1 MTGFD
6 IRESQII
13 KADPYFQLKRVVT
26 TEGEEFLI
34 KLATEDRGHEE
45 KLLER
50 EFEFLRSFAWG
61 HGLVSVRLTRHRG
74 RLAAIYEPFDGVP
87 LEPRSG
93 AGAPDL
99 AEFAETAAG
108 ICDIFAML
116 HGAGSLLLG
125 VGPGSFLRSA
135 RTRQLLLA
143 DAPFAQAQAAPV
155 DRGDYWLESP
165 YLVYAAPELLGDDDR
180 TVDHRADLYALG
192 GLLYHLLAHRPMF
205 DAVEPAEIRH
215 CHLAKKPRH
224 LLELD
229 PSLPRDLAHA
239 VMRLVAKNPLE
250 RFTSVEAFE
259 RAAAGH
265 SGSPWGRI
273 GAPSARPGRSV
284 PLTVSFSTALYG
296 NDDAL
301 TTVREQIER
310 ARAAPAIVFLEGE
323 PGIGKTTLLR
333 ELRRLETRV
342 QFCCGDFSG
351 SGAPQPLG
359 GWTSALI
366 DLANAVLTSPGG
378 GLEVWRARILDALGE
393 WAPLIAALAPEWQT
407 ILRCPEPASN
417 DPLDTSLNR
426 LALAIRCV
434 LGSFADDES
443 PVVLV
448 LEDLQWADAPSLRM
462 LELIVTAPE
471 RLNLLVVAAVRG
483 GEAAGGE
490 ASAVRALSQRLQAAG
505 SDVSTIRLRPW
516 SQRDA
521 LAFITDSLEGDI
533 AEGDVLAELLLA
545 KTHGNPFFIRELLR
559 ELLRHNAIR
568 LEPLDSTWRW
578 DRQALRRLPVTDNVI
593 VFLSR
598 RLAGLPEELTHLLRT
613 AACLGREFRLADVCA
628 VDDRPPDTAERAL
641 ERAVADGLLIQREG
655 HPIATSYEF
664 VHDRVLEA
672 ARALLSDDA
681 RAALHLRIGRALL
694 KQPGADTDEERS
706 YQIASHFNMARHLVT
721 ARDERHAS
729 AELDLRAGRR
739 AKLRGAFGQALEF
752 LQAGLAFLA
761 EEGSSGAAD
770 AAWRDHFQLTLGLHE
785 ATAEMALLN
794 GQLTVMNRLCDAILD
809 RVDDPRLKVR
819 AYELRICGLKAEKKF
834 SAAVDAALQ
843 ILGELGIEF
852 PWRPTTLHNLLG
864 FVATR
869 RRVFAGPVSRLAELP
884 AMVDEETKAAGRIIQ
899 SVYPAAYLGR
909 PKLFP
914 FLVYRHVNASLE
926 HGNEDYSGV
935 TYTAFGVVL
944 SGIGQF
950 ARAAEIGSV
959 GLDLLRRNNADRL
972 KAQAVMA
979 YYTFIFPWQNHIRD
993 TLPHY
998 KEGLEAGL
1006 AHGDFEY
1013 ASYIMTLESL
1023 ARLHGGESL
1032 DTLQPELERHAAK
1045 IKSLGQ
1051 ERSILLQNMLCQM
1064 VHTLRHGPE
1073 RDAPLSGKFYDDA
1086 AELPRCLEPLDA
1098 NLVFHNYLAKLT
1110 LGLFLGDHELA
1121 LDAARRGR
1129 AYLKD
1134 GAFSNYLAAVFM
1146 AYESLVYLLAA
1157 QRGDRSAARMRT
1169 VRRNLRRLRTWARA
1183 APMNFANKLHLVEA
1197 ERCRL
1202 RGRGERATEHYE
1214 KAIELA
1220 DTHGF
1225 VHEAGLAQQRAAS
1238 YYLGKGMERLGRQYL
1253 RDCYASYRRWGAE
1266 AVTRQLEAAHVQPF
1280 ALLAAGSAGPVRRSA
1295 NSLLEMLDYRMLL
1308 KSSQAISSE
1317 FRIPRLLER
1326 LLADLREH
1334 TGAQR
1339 ALLVLAKDKVLHVE
1353 LEAGSEPPG
1362 VSSIA
1367 GETVDDSER
1376 LCRAVVHYCAR
1387 KVEPVVL
1394 VDAALEGLFVRDP
1407 YVRAHRPKSVLCT
1420 PMHHQSTLIGLVY
1433 LENNEVSH
1441 VFTDAQL
1448 ELVNLLV
1455 GQAAISIANAQLHA
1469 QSLAAHQARIN
1480 PHFLFNALSSI
1491 ADLAISDGRTA
1502 EMAIVKLASLYR
1514 YILTASVDRLVTLDQ
1529 ELEIVRNYLILEKLR
1544 HGAKL
1549 DFTFDIEGDTA
1560 RVRLPG
1566 LLIQPLVEN
1575 SIRHGIVPKLT
1586 PGKVRVGA
1594 AVRTDRCCIVVEDDG
1609 DGAGASTPGT
1619 GFGQRS
1625 VLERLE
1631 IAYGKGFSF
1640 AIDRSGGYRVEIEIP
1655 AGE

>member
-1 MTGFD
+1 MNGFD
-6 IRESQII
+6 ITESQII

-26 TEGEEFLI
+26 SEGEDFLI
-34 KLATEDRGHEE
+34 KVATEDRGYEE

-50 EFEFLRSFAWG
+50 EFEFLRSMASG
-61 HGLVSVRLTRHRG
+61 HGLASVRLTRHRG

-87 LEPRSG
+87 LEPGSG
-93 AGAPDL
+93 IAASDL
-99 AEFAETAAG
+99 AEFADIAAS

-116 HGAGSLLLG
+116 HGSGSLLLG
-125 VGPGSFLRSA
+125 VGPGSFLHNG
-135 RTRQLLLA
+135 RTRRLLLA

-155 DRGDYWLESP
+155 DRGDYWLDSP
-165 YLVYAAPELLGDDDR
+165 YLIYAAPELLGDDDR
-180 TVDHRADLYALG
+180 PVDHRADLYALG
-192 GLLYHLLAHRPMF
+192 GLFYHLLTRRPMF

-224 LLELD
+224 LLELN
-229 PSLPRDLAHA
+229 PSLPRELADA

-259 RAAAGH
+259 RAAAGQ
-265 SGSPWGRI
+265 P
-273 GAPSARPGRSV
+273 ATRPGRSV
-284 PLTVSFSTALYG
+284 PLAVSFSTALYG

-301 TTVREQIER
+301 TTVREQIDR
-310 ARAAPAIVFLEGE
+310 ARTAPAIIFLEGE

-333 ELRRLETRV
+333 ELRRRETGV
-342 QFCCGDFSG
+342 QFCRGDFSG
-351 SGAPQPLG
+351 SGALQPLG

-378 GLEVWRARILDALGE
+378 ELEVWRARILDALGE

-407 ILRCPEPASN
+407 VLRCPAPASN

-426 LALAIRCV
+426 LALAIHCV

-448 LEDLQWADAPSLRM
+448 LEDLQWADASSLRM
-462 LELIVTAPE
+462 LEFIVTAPE
-471 RLNLLVVAAVRG
+471 PLNLLVVAAVRD
-483 GEAAGGE
+483 GEPAGSE
-490 ASAVRALSQRLQAAG
+490 ASAVRALRRRLQAAG
-505 SDVSTIRLRPW
+505 REVSTLRLRPW
-516 SQRDA
+516 SQREVI
-521 LAFITDSLEGDI
+521 AFVTDSLEDDI

-568 LEPLDSTWRW
+568 LDPRDSTWRW
-578 DRQALRRLPVTDNVI
+578 DRQALHRLPVTDNVV
-593 VFLSR
+593 VFLSS
-598 RLAGLPEELTHLLRT
+598 RLAGLPEELKHLVRT

-628 VDDRPPDTAERAL
+628 VEDRPPATVEGLL

-655 HPIATSYEF
+655 HPIATRYEF

-681 RAALHLRIGRALL
+681 RAALHLRIGRALI
-694 KQPGADTDEERS
+694 KQPGADADEERS
-706 YQIASHFNMARHLVT
+706 YQVASHFNMARHLVT
-721 ARDERHAS
+721 TRDERHAS

-761 EEGSSGAAD
+761 EEGSSDAAD
-770 AAWRDHFQLTLGLHE
+770 RAWRDRFQLTLALHE

-794 GQLTVMNRLCDAILD
+794 GQLTVMNRLCDAILA
-809 RVDDPRLKVR
+809 RAQTPLLKVR

-834 SAAVDAALQ
+834 SAAVDAALV

-852 PWRPTTLHNLLG
+852 PWRPTTLHVLAG
-864 FVATR
+864 FVMTR

-884 AMVDEETKAAGRIIQ
+884 AMADDRIKAAGRIIQ

-950 ARAAEIGSV
+950 ARATEIGSI
-959 GLDLLRRNNADRL
+959 GLDLLRRSNADRL
-972 KAQAVMA
+972 KAQAIMA

-998 KEGLEAGL
+998 EEGLEAGL

-1013 ASYIMTLESL
+1013 ASYIMTLQSL
-1023 ARLHGGESL
+1023 ARLHGGDSL
-1032 DTLQPELERHAAK
+1032 DTLQPEFERHAAK

-1064 VHTLRHGPE
+1064 VHALRHGPE
-1073 RDAPLSGKFYDDA
+1073 RGAPLSGKFYDDA

-1098 NLVFHNYLAKLT
+1098 NLVFHNHLAKLT
-1110 LGLFLGDHELA
+1110 LGLFLDDHELA
-1121 LDAARRGR
+1121 LDAAHRGR
-1129 AYLKD
+1129 GYLKD
-1134 GAFSNYLAAVFM
+1134 GAFSNYLAAVFVT
-1146 AYESLVYLLAA
+1146 YESLVYLLAA
-1157 QRGDRSAARMRT
+1157 QRGDRSFARMRI
-1169 VRRNLRRLRTWARA
+1169 VRRNLRRLRTWAKA
-1183 APMNFANKLHLVEA
+1183 APMNFAHKLHLVEA

-1202 RGRGERATEHYE
+1202 LGHGERATEHYE

-1238 YYLGKGMERLGRQYL
+1238 YCLGKGMERLGRQYL

-1266 AVTRQLEAAHVQPF
+1266 AVTRRLEAAHVQPF
-1280 ALLAAGSAGPVRRSA
+1280 ALLAAGSDGPVRRSA
-1295 NSLLEMLDYRMLL
+1295 NSLSETLDYRMLL

-1326 LLADLREH
+1326 MLADLREH

-1339 ALLVLAKDKVLHVE
+1339 ALLVLVKDNVLHVE
-1353 LEAGSEPPG
+1353 LEAGIEPSG
-1362 VSSIA
+1362 VSIIA
-1367 GETVDDSER
+1367 GETVDASER

-1394 VDAALEGLFVRDP
+1394 VDAAREGLFASDP

-1420 PMHHQSTLIGLVY
+1420 PMHHQNTLIGLVY

-1441 VFTDAQL
+1441 LFTDAQL

-1455 GQAAISIANAQLHA
+1455 GQAAISIANADLHA

-1491 ADLAISDGRTA
+1491 ADLAICDGRTA

-1514 YILTASVDRLVTLDQ
+1514 YILTTSVDRLVTLDQ
-1529 ELEIVRNYLILEKLR
+1529 ELEIVKSYLTLEKLR

-1549 DFTFDIEGDTA
+1549 EFRFDIEGDTA

-1586 PGKVRVGA
+1586 PGKVRVSA
-1594 AVRTDRCCIVVEDDG
+1594 AVRADRCCIVVEDDG
-1609 DGAGASTPGT
+1609 DGAGSSTPGT

-1631 IAYGKGFSF
+1631 LAYGKKFSF

-1655 AGE
+1655 AGA